1 MDYEL
6 IAAMSDDYVIGY
18 NHQMPWHIPEDLKFF
33 KHITMNSIIV
43 MGRKTFDSFPN
54 GPLPNRFHIVIT
66 RTPDLCSNKENVIYC
81 TYEDVTR
88 AIDHYRTA
96 SKKVFIIGGAE
107 IYKLFLDDCAVLHIT
122 LIDESFVGDTYFP
135 YTVDEL
141 LEYGF
146 SKCNVSN
153 MITST
158 LHNINFQHYT
168 FTRNVNELC

>member
-33 KHITMNSIIV
+33 KRMTLNSIIV

-54 GPLPNRFHIVIT
+54 GPLPNRIHLVIT
-66 RTPDLCSNKENVIYC
+66 KTPDLYANKENVVYC

-122 LIDESFVGDTYFP
+122 LIDKSFFGDTYFP
-135 YTVDEL
+135 YTLDEL
-141 LEYGF
+141 LEQGF
-146 SKCNVSN
+146 SVFNKGDL
-153 MITST
+153 ITST

-168 FTRNVNELC
+168 FVRSVE

>member
-33 KHITMNSIIV
+33 KRMTLNSIIV

-54 GPLPNRFHIVIT
+54 GPLPNRIHLVIT
-66 RTPDLCSNKENVIYC
+66 KTPDLYADKENVVYC
-81 TYEDVTR
+81 RYEDVTR

-122 LIDESFVGDTYFP
+122 LIDKSFFGDTYFP
-135 YTVDEL
+135 YTLDEL
-141 LEYGF
+141 LEQGF
-146 SKCNVSN
+146 SVFNKGD

-168 FTRNVNELC
+168 FVRGEN

>member
-33 KHITMNSIIV
+33 KRMTLNSIIV
-43 MGRKTFDSFPN
+43 MGRKTFDSFPS
-54 GPLPNRFHIVIT
+54 GPLPNRIHLVIT
-66 RTPDLCSNKENVIYC
+66 KTPDLYANKENVIYC

-88 AIDHYRTA
+88 AIDHYRATGQ
-96 SKKVFIIGGAE
+96 KVFIIGGAE
-107 IYKLFLDDCAVLHIT
+107 IYKLFLDSCAVLHIT
-122 LIDESFVGDTYFP
+122 LIDKSFFGDTYFP
-135 YTVDEL
+135 YTLDEL
-141 LEYGF
+141 LENGF
-146 SKCNVSN
+146 SVFNKGD

-168 FTRNVNELC
+168 FVRGEN

>member
-6 IAAMSDDYVIGY
+6 IAAMSEDYVIGY

-33 KHITMNSIIV
+33 KRMTLNSIIV

-54 GPLPNRFHIVIT
+54 GPLPNRIHLVIT
-66 RTPDLCSNKENVIYC
+66 KTPDLYADKENVIYC
-81 TYEDVTR
+81 TYEDATR

-122 LIDESFVGDTYFP
+122 LIDKSFFGDTYFP
-135 YTVDEL
+135 YTLDEL
-141 LEYGF
+141 LEQGF
-146 SKCNVSN
+146 SVFNKGD

-168 FTRNVNELC
+168 FVRGEN

>member
-6 IAAMSDDYVIGY
+6 IVAMSENYVIGH

-33 KHITMNSIIV
+33 KRMTLNSIIV

-54 GPLPNRFHIVIT
+54 GPLPNRIHIVIT
-66 RTPDLCSNKENVIYC
+66 KTPDLYADKENVIYC
-81 TYEDVTR
+81 THEDATR

-96 SKKVFIIGGAE
+96 RMRVFIIGGAE
-107 IYKLFLDDCAVLHIT
+107 IYKLFFNSCAALHIT
-122 LIDESFVGDTYFP
+122 LIDQSFVGDTYFP

-141 LEYGF
+141 LASGF
-146 SKCNVSN
+146 SISN
-153 MITST
+153 KSDMITSA

-168 FTRNVNELC
+168 FIRDAT

>member
-18 NHQMPWHIPEDLKFF
+18 KHQMPWHIPEDLKFF
-33 KHITMNSIIV
+33 KRMTLNSIIV
-43 MGRKTFDSFPN
+43 MGRKTFDSFPS
-54 GPLPNRFHIVIT
+54 GPLPNRIHLVIT
-66 RTPDLCSNKENVIYC
+66 KTPDLYENKENVIYC

-88 AIDHYRTA
+88 AIDHYRATGQ
-96 SKKVFIIGGAE
+96 KVFIIGGAE

-122 LIDESFVGDTYFP
+122 LIDKSFFGDTYFP
-135 YTVDEL
+135 YTLDEL
-141 LEYGF
+141 LAQGF
-146 SKCNVSN
+146 SVFNKGD

-168 FTRNVNELC
+168 FVRSVE

>member
-6 IAAMSDDYVIGY
+6 IVAMSENYVIGH

-33 KHITMNSIIV
+33 KHMTSNSIIV

-54 GPLPNRFHIVIT
+54 GPLPNRIHIVIT
-66 RTPDLCSNKENVIYC
+66 KTPDLYADKENVIYC
-81 TYEDVTR
+81 THEDATR

-96 SKKVFIIGGAE
+96 RMRVFIIGGAE
-107 IYKLFLDDCAVLHIT
+107 IYKLFFNSCAALHIT

-141 LEYGF
+141 LASGF
-146 SKCNVSN
+146 SISN
-153 MITST
+153 KSDMITSA

-168 FTRNVNELC
+168 FTRGVN

>member
-6 IAAMSDDYVIGY
+6 IVAMSEDYVIGH

-33 KHITMNSIIV
+33 KRMTLNSIIV

-66 RTPDLCSNKENVIYC
+66 RTPDHYANKENVIYC
-81 TYEDVTR
+81 TSEDVTR
-88 AIDHYRTA
+88 VIDHYRSA
-96 SKKVFIIGGAE
+96 RQKVFIIGGAE
-107 IYKLFLDDCAVLHIT
+107 IYKLFLNSCAALHIT
-122 LIDESFVGDTYFP
+122 IIDESFVGDTYFP

-141 LEYGF
+141 LELGF
-146 SKCNVSN
+146 SVFNKGDK
-153 MITST
+153 ITST

-168 FTRNVNELC
+168 FIRVLN

>member
-33 KHITMNSIIV
+33 KRMTLNSIIV

-54 GPLPNRFHIVIT
+54 GPLPNRIHLVIT
-66 RTPDLCSNKENVIYC
+66 KTPHLYANKENVIYC

-122 LIDESFVGDTYFP
+122 LIDKSFFGDTYFP
-135 YTVDEL
+135 YTLDEL
-141 LEYGF
+141 LENGF
-146 SKCNVSN
+146 SICNKSD

-168 FTRNVNELC
+168 FTRIVN

>member
-33 KHITMNSIIV
+33 KRMTLNSIIV
-43 MGRKTFDSFPN
+43 MGRKTFDSFPS
-54 GPLPNRFHIVIT
+54 GPLPNRIHIVIT
-66 RTPDLCSNKENVIYC
+66 KTPDLYADKENVVYC

-88 AIDHYRTA
+88 AIDHYRATGQ
-96 SKKVFIIGGAE
+96 KVFIIGGAE
-107 IYKLFLDDCAVLHIT
+107 IYKLFLDSCAVLHIT
-122 LIDESFVGDTYFP
+122 LIDKSFFGDTYFP
-135 YTVDEL
+135 YTLDEL
-141 LEYGF
+141 LENGF
-146 SKCNVSN
+146 SVFNKGD

-168 FTRNVNELC
+168 FVRGEN

>member
-6 IAAMSDDYVIGY
+6 IVAMSENYVIGH

-33 KHITMNSIIV
+33 KHMTMNSVIV

-54 GPLPNRFHIVIT
+54 GPLPNRVHVVIT
-66 RTPDLCSNKENVIYC
+66 RTPDICANKENVIYC
-81 TYEDVTR
+81 TYEDANR
-88 AIDHYRTA
+88 AIDHYRA
-96 SKKVFIIGGAE
+96 AGQKVFIIGGAE
-107 IYKLFLDDCAVLHIT
+107 IYKLFFNSCVALHIT

-135 YTVDEL
+135 YTVDKL
-141 LEYGF
+141 LECGF

-153 MITST
+153 VITSA

-168 FTRNVNELC
+168 FIRSIE